1 MEKKGS
7 AWKTTW
13 FFLKSYQKSFV
24 LLLFLAIA
32 VGVLETV
39 NIAVLYPLLTL
50 SLDIQSGLSSNP
62 FLLLVGNLVKI
73 IPVND
78 LIIAYCVLFIILVV
92 LAFVFGMMFVLL
104 SVRVA
109 SKIVEDNQQKIFD
122 KYISS
127 NYQFF
132 IDNKQGELLYNNTRA
147 PSYIG
152 PLVSVLTRYGAE
164 VIFSIMVFI
173 LLLSI
178 SWKATILVILGAI
191 GDYGFTRYLS
201 LKVSYVAGT
210 GQYQANQRQNVILN
224 EYLTGVKQIKV
235 FQTFPY
241 WRRQFGEALKTYWG
255 FWRKHTIWHQTPPLM
270 LNLFIFSAV
279 AIIVIVIKMQNPV
292 GFASAIPVFGTF
304 AFAILRLAPKV
315 SSFASYQM
323 QIMNALPNLELVA
336 GVLSD
341 DRYITIKSGSKNF
354 QRVNS
359 NIEFRNVKFAY
370 RGRDSVLDGV
380 SLKVERNKM
389 TVIAGTSGSGKSTIV
404 NLLLQLYAVDRGDI
418 YIDNMSIKEY
428 NVPSILEKI
437 GYVDQETFVYN
448 ASVKDNIAFGK
459 EYPMPEIVE
468 AAKLANAHEF
478 IQQLPEG
485 YGTLV
490 GDRGMKLSGGE
501 KQRVAITRAMIRK
514 PEILIL
520 DEATSALDNVSEKV
534 VQEAIDKVAQG
545 CTTLII
551 AHRLSTIRNA
561 DTIYVLDQG
570 KIVESGTHQQLMNQ
584 QGKYWELYK
593 TQER

>member
-1 MEKKGS
+1 
-7 AWKTTW
+7 
-13 FFLKSYQKSFV
+13 
-24 LLLFLAIA
+24 
-32 VGVLETV
+32 
-39 NIAVLYPLLTL
+39 
-50 SLDIQSGLSSNP
+50 
-62 FLLLVGNLVKI
+62 
-73 IPVND
+73 
-78 LIIAYCVLFIILVV
+78 
-92 LAFVFGMMFVLL
+92 
-104 SVRVA
+104 
-109 SKIVEDNQQKIFD
+109 
-122 KYISS
+122 
-127 NYQFF
+127 
-132 IDNKQGELLYNNTRA
+132 
-147 PSYIG
+147 
-152 PLVSVLTRYGAE
+152 
-164 VIFSIMVFI
+164 
-173 LLLSI
+173 
-178 SWKATILVILGAI
+178 
-191 GDYGFTRYLS
+191 
-201 LKVSYVAGT
+201 
-210 GQYQANQRQNVILN
+210 
-224 EYLTGVKQIKV
+224 
-235 FQTFPY
+235 
-241 WRRQFGEALKTYWG
+241 
-255 FWRKHTIWHQTPPLM
+255 
-270 LNLFIFSAV
+270 
-279 AIIVIVIKMQNPV
+279 MQNPV

-389 TVIAGTSGSGKSTIV
+389 TAIAGTSGSGKSTIV
-404 NLLLQLYAVDRGDI
+404 NLLLQLYAVDKGDI

-501 KQRVAITRAMIRK
+501 KQRIAITRAMIRK

-584 QGKYWELYK
+584 QGKYWELYNI
-593 TQER
+593 QER